1 MTPPE
6 DRGRA
11 RLRRALA
18 DYFSKR
24 SFPRQRLALLIVVTG
39 SVGFFVSA
47 AMLRLG
53 VTSMALRYPVA
64 VLVSWFVLLGLIR
77 IWVELEKRRFD
88 PEAEEFRAALR
99 EDPPTESADGIGVPQ
114 NRHSWLDWLDLP
126 DFGSLLDADAGC
138 LPVVMIM
145 GVLGLVVVL
154 VLAIVGAP
162 ALLAEVFLDV
172 FIATVLY
179 RRLKRAAKGNWL
191 ATAIRG
197 TWGLTL
203 LTAGLLG
210 VIGWALQAMAPEA
223 NSIGPALRELFK

>member
-1 MTPPE
+1 MTPAE
-6 DRGRA
+6 DGGRG

-18 DYFSKR
+18 HYFAKR
-24 SFPRQRLALLIVVTG
+24 GFPRQRLALLILVTG

-47 AMLRLG
+47 AMLKLG

-64 VLVSWFVLLGLIR
+64 VLVSWSVLLGLIR
-77 IWVELEKRRFD
+77 VWVELEKRRFD
-88 PEAEEFRAALR
+88 PEAEEFRVALQ
-99 EDPPTESADGIGVPQ
+99 EDVPSEPAERVRLLQ
-114 NRHSWLDWLDLP
+114 NRHSWLDWLDVP
-126 DFGSLLDADAGC
+126 DFGSLLDADEGC
-138 LPVVMIM
+138 LPVVLVMA
-145 GVLGLVVVL
+145 VFGLVVVL

-162 ALLAEVFLDV
+162 TLLAEVFLDV

-179 RRLKRAAKGNWL
+179 RRLKRAVKGNWL

-203 LTAGLLG
+203 LTAALLG

-223 NSIGPALRELFK
+223 DSIGPALRELFE